1 MQVITD
7 AKELEFLSTPSARRA
22 TSTFGHWEMDSVIS
36 IHALREEGDCSSLS
50 ASSTQ
55 PNFYPRPPRGGRP
68 KAASQIAKLMQF
80 LSTPSA
86 RRATFAVRRHLRP
99 LRFLSTPSA
108 RRATYR
114 IKIKLL
120 GTTISIHA
128 LREEGDIQIN
138 RDEIAGV
145 ISIHALREEGDQLRN
160 GLYHHLY
167 HFYPRPPRGGRPLP
181 FLFVCRY
188 VYFYPRPPRG
198 GRPGRTPEHHDA
210 SDFYPRPPRGGRL
223 RRFRPPWCRCSIS
236 IHALREEGD
245 RRKQGTKPTRLIS
258 IHALRE
264 EGDASTVYVSL

>member
-198 GRPGRTPEHHDA
+198 GRPEHTA
-210 SDFYPRPPRGGRL
+210 SSITSG
-223 RRFRPPWCRCSIS
+223 SIS

-245 RRKQGTKPTRLIS
+245 CPAWPRFCGCCYFYPRPPRGGRPVLPLAMLHQ
-258 IHALRE
+258 
-264 EGDASTVYVSL
+264 